1 MKRFNTQLFAFF
13 SLILSIV
20 SITGCDEK
28 PSQDESMRKEL
39 AYLRHT
45 VDSLKSIA
53 PNATDTSAQFQVD
66 TALKAEAITTVPQ
79 EVKEKTENPIPF
91 VPEKKKEEKKLPE
104 KNEVV
109 VAGEERFYYT
119 SSKKL
124 SLLITPWKED
134 KRELIFYD
142 PFGNIQYTQEDVRHS
157 YSNISEV
164 KSFHPNGAVA
174 KISVH
179 NNPGASMYWS
189 ESEITFG
196 INNDPEW
203 MVVMTYPVHNLEQ
216 NLNNHYYWDKKTGN
230 WVKQIAM
237 D

>member
-1 MKRFNTQLFAFF
+1 M
-13 SLILSIV
+13 
-20 SITGCDEK
+20 
-28 PSQDESMRKEL
+28 PS
-39 AYLRHT
+39 A
-45 VDSLKSIA
+45 
-53 PNATDTSAQFQVD
+53 
-66 TALKAEAITTVPQ
+66 
-79 EVKEKTENPIPF
+79 
-91 VPEKKKEEKKLPE
+91 PEKKTEEKVSPE

-109 VAGEERFYYT
+109 MGGEERFYYT

-124 SLLITPWKED
+124 SLLITPWKDD

-142 PFGNIQYTQEDVRHS
+142 PFGNVQYTQKDVRHS

-164 KSFHPNGAVA
+164 KSFHSNGAVE
-174 KISVH
+174 KILVH

-203 MVVMTYPVHNLEQ
+203 MAVMTYPVQHLEQ
-216 NLNNHYYWDKKTGN
+216 NLNNHYYWDKKTGT
-230 WVKQIAM
+230 WIKQVAM